1 MPKHVVIVG
10 GGFAGVE
17 CARRLER
24 QLGSDWQIILF
35 NSQNHT
41 TFTPLLA
48 EVVGSSISPLHVVWT
63 IRQYLRRTICHTAEI
78 SHIDFAA
85 QEVAFKLAGGRQARQ
100 KYDHLII
107 ACGMMVNTDVL
118 PGAAAHSFAL
128 KTLGDALVLRNHV
141 IEQLERAEVEPDPE
155 RRRHLLSFAIL
166 GGGFTG
172 VETAGEVFDL
182 LTEAIPFYRTLK
194 RSDRHVTIIQGG
206 DRILPELPQSLSES
220 AFERMAG
227 RGIEIRLKTRAKA
240 ITERGVLLEEGP
252 PILAGTVICTI
263 GNTTHPTVTNSGLPL
278 EHGRIPTDADMRVRG
293 KENVWALG
301 DCALVPNAYDGKPS
315 PTLAQFAL
323 RQARQLAD
331 NISRRTRGEPT
342 RPFHY
347 KTLGLFGAIGRRNA
361 VGDVLGIK
369 ISGFF
374 AWFMWRGIYLSKM
387 PTLARKVQIAF
398 DWGWDLL
405 FPRDICEINAL
416 ETTRVPRAH
425 FEPGEEIVRKGEPPS
440 RYYVVERGTAS
451 IYSDR
456 HPDPILHLGPGE
468 FFGEEEL
475 ARDDDRGYQAKADV
489 SLDLVKVEFR
499 LYQEL
504 LRHLRTLQTSSN
516 DRITRLDSLAELRDV
531 VQKHPGL
538 TTAKAGDAMDP
549 RMPTV
554 SIGSSFASAIS
565 HFQKENRTAF
575 VVVDDAGHLQGV
587 CTVTDLHNALCRLR
601 SLNTPIAEIM
611 TRRVVTIA
619 RSQPLSKAMT
629 TFLLEPVKRLVVV
642 EDDDATRPVGFL
654 TLFDILVHY
663 ASNEVAASK
672 PH

>member
-1 MPKHVVIVG
+1 MAKSVVIVG

-24 QLGSDWQIILF
+24 QLGTDWQIILF

-78 SHIDFAA
+78 AHIDFAA
-85 QEVAFKLAGGRQARQ
+85 HDVEYKLAGGRQARQ
-100 KYDHLII
+100 KYDHLVI
-107 ACGMMVNTDVL
+107 ACGMVVNTEVL
-118 PGAAAHSFAL
+118 PGASAHSFAL
-128 KTLGDALVLRNHV
+128 KTLGDALVLRNHL
-141 IEQLERAEVEPDPE
+141 IEQLERAEVEPDPD

-172 VETAGEVFDL
+172 VETAGEIFDL
-182 LTEAIPFYRTLK
+182 LTEAIPFYRTLRK
-194 RSDRHVTIIQGG
+194 SDRHVTIIQGG
-206 DRILPELPQSLSES
+206 DRILPELPESLGES
-220 AFERMAG
+220 ARERMAA

-240 ITERGVLLEEGP
+240 ITQRGVLLEDGTS
-252 PILAGTVICTI
+252 ILAGTVVCTI
-263 GNTTHPTVTNSGLPL
+263 GNTTHPTVNKSGLPL
-278 EHGRIPTDADMRVRG
+278 ERGRIPTDADMRVRG
-293 KENVWALG
+293 KENVWAVG

-331 NISRRTRGEPT
+331 NISRRTKGQST
-342 RPFHY
+342 RPFSY
-347 KTLGLFGAIGRRNA
+347 KTLGLFGAIGRHNA
-361 VGDVLGIK
+361 VGDVFGIK
-369 ISGFF
+369 LSGFF
-374 AWFMWRGIYLSKM
+374 AWFLWRSVYLSKM

-405 FPRDICEINAL
+405 FPRDICEISGR
-416 ETTRVPRAH
+416 ETARIPRAH
-425 FEPGEEIVRKGEPPS
+425 FEPGEEIIRKGEPPS
-440 RYYVVERGTAS
+440 RYYLVERGTAS
-451 IYSDR
+451 IYS
-456 HPDPILHLGPGE
+456 PLNPEPILHLGPGE

-489 SLDLVKVEFR
+489 SLDLVKVEYQLFQEFLKR
-499 LYQEL
+499 L
-504 LRHLRTLQTSSN
+504 RSLQTNTN
-516 DRITRLDSLAELRDV
+516 DRMARLDSLVELRDV
-531 VQKHPGL
+531 VQRHPGL
-538 TTAKAGDAMDP
+538 TKAKAGDAMDR
-549 RMPTV
+549 RMATIP
-554 SIGSSFASAIS
+554 IGSHFASAIS

-575 VVVDDAGHLQGV
+575 VVVDDEGRLQGI

-601 SLNTPIAEIM
+601 SLTTPLAEIM

-642 EDDDATRPVGFL
+642 EDNDHLRPLGLL

-663 ASNEVAASK
+663 ASNEAAAGKS
-672 PH
+672 H